1 MWPQK
6 FTCLLDFKIY
16 TCFDKNTGRYECIEN
31 DLLGCLQLGTHNIAR
46 YQSKG
51 IERASELS
59 TCWTSVNT
67 TTDKRQRSDADT
79 SGNVDWPFPFPFP
92 SLFLFSAH
100 CISVLQ

>member
-1 MWPQK
+1 MWPPQK

-16 TCFDKNTGRYECIEN
+16 TCFDKNTDRYECIEN

-79 SGNVDWPFPFPFP
+79 SGNVDWHFPFP